1 MKIKL
6 VELKQLIAEEINN
19 LLSETEGGEHKIKF
33 KYINPVRYVGRH
45 QRRGQTT
52 MEQATLVYNNLLFTA
67 KYHRGQ
73 LQIITIK
80 DGKTKWVN
88 LQDTNWTFKNLTV
101 DGIENEL
108 WNEKIKKL
116 VDEPSVKST

>member
-6 VELKQLIAEEINN
+6 VELRQIIAEEINN
-19 LLSETEGGEHKIKF
+19 LLSETEGGDHKIKF
-33 KYINPVRYVGRH
+33 KQNNTVRYVGRH

-67 KYHRGQ
+67 TYHRGQ

-88 LQDTNWTFKNLTV
+88 LQDTDWTFTKLQ
-101 DGIENEL
+101 DGIKKEL
-108 WNEKIKKL
+108 WDEKIKNL
-116 VDEPSVKST
+116 VDKPSVKRT

>member
-45 QRRGQTT
+45 QRWRQTRP
-52 MEQATLVYNNLLFTA
+52 EQAMLKYEDLIFTA
-67 KYHRGQ
+67 TYHKGQ

-88 LQDTNWTFKNLTV
+88 LQDTDWTFTKLQ
-101 DGIENEL
+101 DGIEKEL
-108 WNEKIKKL
+108 WDKKIKNL
-116 VDEPSVKST
+116 VDKPSVKRT